1 MRFLFILVILIFFN
15 ACSDTDNPEVL
26 FDQGQYKESFSL
38 WQPLAKEGDL
48 KAQNFIAIQY
58 YLGLGIQRNHKLARQ
73 WFEKAAINGS
83 PDAQYNLGVM
93 YENGEGALQDYSAAY
108 MWFHIANQN
117 GNTNASKRMQRLAEE
132 HKLFPNQMKHAV
144 EQAKVLYH

>member
-1 MRFLFILVILIFFN
+1 LN
-15 ACSDTDNPEVL
+15 ACSDTDAPEVL
-26 FDQGQYKESFSL
+26 FEQGQYKKAFSL

-48 KAQNFIAIQY
+48 KAQNFIAIHY
-58 YLGLGIQRNHKLARQ
+58 YLGLGIKRDHKLARQ
-73 WFEKAAINGS
+73 WFEKAAINRF

-93 YENGEGALQDYSAAY
+93 YENGEGVVQDYVVAY
-108 MWFHIANQN
+108 MWLYMADQN

-144 EQAKVLYH
+144 EQAKELYH